1 VLDGALHDALINWG
15 SFFANHAV
23 VRTLVTFVHVG
34 AILGA
39 GGAAVT
45 ADRGILAAWRLDDHA
60 RLQQLVALRQTH
72 RIVVAGL
79 ACIGV
84 SGLLLFA
91 SDVDSFLYS
100 KMFWTKMSLVA
111 LLLVNGAVLVSAEDR
126 ASRGAPEAWRTL
138 HVTAFASV
146 ALWFLVT
153 LAGVALLNIG

>member
-1 VLDGALHDALINWG
+1 MADGLLHDALINWG
-15 SFFANHAV
+15 SFFANHGS
-23 VRTLVTFVHVG
+23 VRTLVTFLHVG
-34 AILGA
+34 AILGG

-45 ADRGILAAWRLDDHA
+45 ADRGILAVLRLDDHA
-60 RLQQLVALRQTH
+60 RLQQLTVLRQTH

-79 ACIGV
+79 ACIAL

-100 KMFWTKMSLVA
+100 KMFWTKMSLLG

-126 ASRGAPEAWRTL
+126 AVRGAAGAWRTL
-138 HVTAFASV
+138 RFTAFASV